1 VNNWVKYFLVLVG
14 FILLASIRFMEDDLF
29 YDPLIDFFKG
39 DYTKSQSPGF
49 DYWKTFWNTA
59 LRYILNSVIS
69 IGIIWLLF
77 SKSTLKFAGFIYAL
91 SFLILAPVF
100 LWLLKEMNPD
110 LYFLLFYVRRFLIQ
124 PLLVLLL
131 VPAFYYQQHIKKA
144 D

>member
-1 VNNWVKYFLVLVG
+1 VKYFLVLVA
-14 FILLASIRFMEDDLF
+14 FVLLASIRFMEDHLF

-39 DYTKSQSPGF
+39 DYTKSLAPEF

-91 SFLILAPVF
+91 SFIILASVF
-100 LWLLKEMNPD
+100 LWLLKEMSPD

-131 VPAFYYQQHIKKA
+131 VPAFYYQQHTKKA